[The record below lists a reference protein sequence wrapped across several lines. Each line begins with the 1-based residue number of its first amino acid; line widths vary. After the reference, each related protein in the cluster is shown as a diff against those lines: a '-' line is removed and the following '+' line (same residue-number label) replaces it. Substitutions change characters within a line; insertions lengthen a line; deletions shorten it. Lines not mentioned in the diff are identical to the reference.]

1 MVETKCDMNEL
12 FIEQYA
18 DNELD
23 LRESSEV
30 SIHLGSCVSCKKRYE
45 EIIFA
50 KNAVNRF
57 NSLNKLSLIEK
68 EGFYSF
74 IDQHSSK
81 YGIVHKFFEYLRS
94 HGFTVAVS
102 TVSFTSLVFAFV
114 FSLSQIEKENNL
126 IIKEIIAAH
135 NNLLPYDFDT
145 PEKTETELN
154 KKFTIDKKTLLNLAS
169 ISPVLRG
176 RFTSIA
182 ATPAA
187 KISIKGLKEEEKG
200 TLFLSKNNAH
210 IKNVFED
217 GTCLVKS
224 SDNNCKAKLI
234 QKQGNDMIHWE
245 ELDNDFVF
253 VTDNNRMSAQ
263 MVQLI
268 SNY

>member
-1 MVETKCDMNEL
+1 MVEKKCDLNEL

-30 SIHLGSCVSCKKRYE
+30 SLHLTNCVSCKMKYE
-45 EIIFA
+45 EIIFT

-68 EGFYSF
+68 EGFLSL
-74 IDQHSSK
+74 IDQHSSRS
-81 YGIVHKFFEYLRS
+81 GIFYKALKYLRS
-94 HGFTVAVS
+94 HGFTVAFS
-102 TVSFTSLVFAFV
+102 TVSFASLVFAFA
-114 FSLSQIEKENNL
+114 FSLSQIEKENDL

-145 PEKTETELN
+145 PEKAETELK
-154 KKFTIDKKTLLNLAS
+154 KKFTIDKKTMLNLAS

-182 ATPAA
+182 ATQAA
-187 KISIKGLKEEEKG
+187 KISVKGLKEEEKG
-200 TLFLSKNNAH
+200 TLFLSKKNAH

-224 SDNNCKAKLI
+224 TDDHCKAKLI
-234 QKQGNDMIHWE
+234 QEEGNDMIHWE

-253 VTDNNRMSAQ
+253 VTDSSKMSAQ
-263 MVQLI
+263 MVRLI
-268 SNY
+268 SDY